1 MILTLA
7 LLALPQ
13 AAPGTCVLV
22 EGVGSDFA
30 KINVALQDRK
40 GTLPKKIALEYD
52 GDVLV
57 RIIVSEGDCRTS
69 KGIKLG
75 DSESEVHKLY
85 GNAKKAKPYLMKGA
99 SSPVGKPGDWIDE
112 YAGVAFLISGGK
124 VAAFFIQTAPPEKVS
139 SQSAIS
145 STPQSTSVDAS
156 LSCTEGVIA
165 KKVEDTPAR
174 LKYWAMSSVC
184 TSPAQGHALNDLSLV

>member
-13 AAPGTCVLV
+13 AASGKCVLV
-22 EGVGSDFA
+22 EGVGSNFA

-40 GTLPKKIALEYD
+40 GTLPNKIALEYED
-52 GDVLV
+52 NVLV

-75 DSESEVHKLY
+75 DSESEVRKLY
-85 GNAKKAKPYLMKGA
+85 GEGKKTKPYLMKGK
-99 SSPVGKPGDWIDE
+99 SSHVGKLGDWTDE
-112 YAGVAFLISGGK
+112 YSGVAFLISEGK

-145 STPQSTSVDAS
+145 SSSQGTLVDAN
-156 LSCTEGVIA
+156 LSRRQRRQEEG
-165 KKVEDTPAR
+165 
-174 LKYWAMSSVC
+174 C
-184 TSPAQGHALNDLSLV
+184 